1 MSSKKLG
8 PCTLSG
14 LIVGPILG
22 SGIVII
28 PPIVYDILND
38 YSIFAWV
45 IMMVIGGVFAYF
57 ASKLCVKFPGDSG
70 LTEVVGHSFGKSYKD
85 LNAYYLLI
93 ALAMGPL
100 VVIMVAGEYLSVL
113 FSNYTFGA
121 EFYSAILML
130 IGGVIIS
137 RNISSVGKISMIIS
151 SVIST
156 ILVVGGLFTIL
167 FYRKEVL
174 FTETAITTIDIG
186 YSFLIM
192 FWSIIGWEILG
203 NYSLEVENPEK
214 TIPKAAFLS
223 VIAMSVVYLIVSGA
237 LQVLDV
243 KKLGLINPISGLSL
257 ILYPLFGDYSGIILS
272 ITITGL
278 CLCSFLML
286 IGGASRLVYAQA
298 KAEVF
303 PKIFK
308 YRSNTNAPL
317 SAILLMV
324 FTNFLTLVAVYFNLI
339 SLTGIIAAVNAF
351 LITNIVMAA
360 IASIKV
366 FENVLEKGF
375 AVFLSV
381 SFLLMFLFSSKIVI
395 MIILAMF
402 FGTLLNNLKN
412 SNFKIKF

>member
-28 PPIVYDILND
+28 PPIVYDILKD

-45 IMMVIGGVFAYF
+45 IMMVIGGIFAYF
-57 ASKLCVKFPGDSG
+57 ASKLCLKFPGDSG

-113 FSNYTFGA
+113 FSNFMFGA
-121 EFYSAILML
+121 EFYSAILMI
-130 IGGVIIS
+130 IGGIILS

-174 FTETAITTIDIG
+174 FTETAINTIDIG

-203 NYSLEVENPEK
+203 NYSLEVENPKK
-214 TIPKAAFLS
+214 TIPTAALLS

-243 KKLGLINPISGLSL
+243 EKLGPINPISGLSL
-257 ILYPLFGDYSGIILS
+257 ILYPLFGDYSSIILS

-298 KAEVF
+298 RAEVF

-308 YRSNTNAPL
+308 YRSKTNAPL
-317 SAILLMV
+317 SGILLMV
-324 FTNFLTLVAVYFNLI
+324 FTNFLTLFAVYLDLI

-351 LITNIVMAA
+351 LISNIIMAA

-366 FENVLEKGF
+366 FDNLLEKGF
-375 AVFLSV
+375 AIFLAV
-381 SFLLMFLFSSKIVI
+381 SFLSMFLFSSKIVI
-395 MIILAMF
+395 IIILVMF
-402 FGTLLNNLKN
+402 FGTIANNLKK
-412 SNFKIKF
+412 SNFKLK

>member
-8 PCTLSG
+8 PYTLSG

-28 PPIVYDILND
+28 PPIVYDILKD

-113 FSNYTFGA
+113 FSNYAFGA

-130 IGGVIIS
+130 IGGVILS

-167 FYRKEVL
+167 FCRKECL
-174 FTETAITTIDIG
+174 FTQTAINTIDIG

-214 TIPKAAFLS
+214 TIPKAALLS

-243 KKLGLINPISGLSL
+243 GKLGLINPISGLSL
-257 ILYPLFGDYSGIILS
+257 ILYPLFGNYSSIILS

-298 KAEVF
+298 KADVF

-317 SAILLMV
+317 SAISLMV
-324 FTNFLTLVAVYFNLI
+324 FTNFLTLFAVSLDLI
-339 SLTGIIAAVNAF
+339 SLTQIIAAVNAF
-351 LITNIVMAA
+351 LIMNIIMAA
-360 IASIKV
+360 VASIKV
-366 FENVLEKGF
+366 FENNVEKGF
-375 AVFLSV
+375 AVFLSA
-381 SFLLMFLFSSKIVI
+381 SFLLIFLFSSKIVI

-402 FGTLLNNLKN
+402 FGTVVCTLKKQC
-412 SNFKIKF
+412 FDK

>member
-8 PCTLSG
+8 PYTLSG

-28 PPIVYDILND
+28 PPIVYDILKD

-45 IMMVIGGVFAYF
+45 IMMTIGGVFAYF
-57 ASKLCVKFPGDSG
+57 ASKLCLKFPGDSG
-70 LTEVVGHSFGKSYKD
+70 LTEVVGHSFGKSYKN

-93 ALAMGPL
+93 AMAMAPL

-113 FSNYTFGA
+113 FSNYAFGA
-121 EFYSAILML
+121 EFYSAVLML
-130 IGGVIIS
+130 IGGIILS
-137 RNISSVGKISMIIS
+137 RNISSVGKISMLIS
-151 SVIST
+151 TVIST

-167 FYRKEVL
+167 FYRKDAL
-174 FTETAITTIDIG
+174 FTGTGISTIDVG

-214 TIPKAAFLS
+214 TIPKAALVS
-223 VIAMSVVYLIVSGA
+223 VIAMSIVYLIVSGA
-237 LQVLDV
+237 LQVLDI
-243 KKLGLINPISGLSL
+243 KKLGLIDPISGISL
-257 ILYPLFGDYSGIILS
+257 ILYPLFGQYSSIILS
-272 ITITGL
+272 LTITGL

-298 KAEVF
+298 KDGVF

-317 SAILLMV
+317 SAVLLMV
-324 FTNFLTLVAVYFNLI
+324 FANFLTLFAVYFNLI
-339 SLTGIIAAVNAF
+339 SFNEIIAAVNAF
-351 LITNIVMAA
+351 LITNIIMAA
-360 IASIKV
+360 VASIKV
-366 FENVLEKGF
+366 FENVMEKGF
-375 AVFLSV
+375 AVFLLV
-381 SFLLMFLFSSKIVI
+381 SFLLMFLFSSKMVI
-395 MIILAMF
+395 LIILAML
-402 FGTLLNNLKN
+402 FGTVVYTLKN
-412 SNFKIKF
+412 NNYNIK